1 MDIKDTTY
9 IHTVH
14 GKAPPAQVAKG
25 QDQHRYKLEW
35 AAPTTCNY
43 NHHHHRPDQD
53 QHGCR
58 IGVTNQGNLCKG
70 TQFNLTQVALIATLV
85 TPVAPV
91 LVLVWSVVVVV
102 VVACFWCSPLQLAPM
117 LVLTF
122 SNLCWWCFS
131 YINWQRYSTCTCGDD
146 HLLQLALVVF
156 YLPATG
162 ANTPFARV
170 QLALCGGAC
179 VVVLEYM
186 W

>member
-1 MDIKDTTY
+1 MERHHQRKLQKVRTSIGTSWSGLHQQHATTTTTTTTDQIKISTGA
-9 IHTVH
+9 V
-14 GKAPPAQVAKG
+14 
-25 QDQHRYKLEW
+25 
-35 AAPTTCNY
+35 
-43 NHHHHRPDQD
+43 
-53 QHGCR
+53 
-58 IGVTNQGNLCKG
+58 GVTNQGNLCKG
-70 TQFNLTQVALIATLV
+70 TPFNLTQVALIATPV
-85 TPVAPV
+85 TPVAHV

-102 VVACFWCSPLQLAPM
+102 VVVACCWCSPLQLAPM
-117 LVLTF
+117 LVLIF
-122 SNLCWWCFS
+122 SNLRWWCFS
-131 YINWQRYSTCTCGDD
+131 YINWRKYSTCTCGDD